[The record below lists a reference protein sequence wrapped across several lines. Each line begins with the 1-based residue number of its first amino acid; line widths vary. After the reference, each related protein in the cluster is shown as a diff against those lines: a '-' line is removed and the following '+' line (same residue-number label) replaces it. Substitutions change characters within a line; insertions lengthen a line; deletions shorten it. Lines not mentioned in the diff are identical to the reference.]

1 VESEG
6 SRGDEEV
13 EDGEK
18 HRRTTGGSPSRTFFF
33 PRNGRRFPPRTANPT
48 SFFSPSPSTSA
59 AAVDED
65 LGEES
70 PVQLGFGRIP
80 RQLLIGG
87 G

>member
-1 VESEG
+1 M
-6 SRGDEEV
+6 
-13 EDGEK
+13 
-18 HRRTTGGSPSRTFFF
+18 
-33 PRNGRRFPPRTANPT
+33 ANPT

-65 LGEES
+65 LGEEY
-70 PVQLGFGRIP
+70 PVELGFGRIP